1 MSPQST
7 QAWLHRFLSCVFCF
21 NHQIKMFIMHN
32 DSYLSSCLSNR
43 YKWFSQLKRRL
54 FLFFAKMFASLPLYP
69 NTLHKFQLALVLVK
83 DKGIAQLQN
92 LFLQNTEISWMQDEI
107 YHFLEHHAT
116 ADKFHFEEQLIWKF
130 STYLE
135 ACRWTLYN
143 PLYWQIIFYQVEQSK
158 YYSKLYNQV
167 LKQFWRLPPNTK

>member
-1 MSPQST
+1 MCLRFFDFKY
-7 QAWLHRFLSCVFCF
+7 WLIC
-21 NHQIKMFIMHN
+21 IT
-32 DSYLSSCLSNR
+32 
-43 YKWFSQLKRRL
+43 QLKISL
-54 FLFFAKMFASLPLYP
+54 FLLFLVKCLLLSLYP
-69 NTLHKFQLALVLVK
+69 NTLHKFQLALVPVK
-83 DKGIAQLQN
+83 DKSIAQLQN

-167 LKQFWRLPPNTK
+167 LKQFWRLLENLFLNIGLFS